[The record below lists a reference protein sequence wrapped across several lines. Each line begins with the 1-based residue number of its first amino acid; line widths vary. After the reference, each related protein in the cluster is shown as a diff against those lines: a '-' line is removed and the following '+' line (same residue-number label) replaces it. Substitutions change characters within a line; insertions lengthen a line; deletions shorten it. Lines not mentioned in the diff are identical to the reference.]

1 MMICKKEKL
10 LFFKEVK
17 RLSSLFDLNGKVAIV
32 TGGSRGIGK
41 QIVKA
46 FSSQGAIV
54 VIASRNIQRCN
65 QVAEEV
71 IQEGGE
77 ALAVGCDVAN
87 LGEIQNMFQ
96 MVSDTFGR
104 LDILVNNAGVSITKP
119 SIEVTS
125 EDWDTMFNINIK
137 GLFFACQEA
146 AKIMMEQGSGKIINI
161 SSIGGIKTF
170 KRIAPYGASKA
181 AVIQLTKSLASE
193 WARHGI
199 LVNGIAPGLIST
211 DINTAEI
218 EDERLLKKMLNL
230 IPLRRLGQP
239 SDIAMMSVFL
249 ASNTSNFMTGQT
261 ISIDGGVTSE

>member
-1 MMICKKEKL
+1 MD
-10 LFFKEVK
+10 
-17 RLSSLFDLNGKVAIV
+17 SLFDLNEKVALI

-46 FSSQGAIV
+46 FSNQGAIV
-54 VIASRNIQRCN
+54 VIASRNIQHCN
-65 QVAEEV
+65 EVAEDV
-71 IQEGGE
+71 IREGGQ
-77 ALAVGCDVAN
+77 ALAIGCDIAN
-87 LGEIQNMFQ
+87 LDEIQNMFQ
-96 MVSDTFGR
+96 MVADTFGR
-104 LDILVNNAGVSITKP
+104 LDILVNNAGISITKP

-125 EDWDTMFNINIK
+125 EDWDAMFNINIK

-146 AKIMMEQGSGKIINI
+146 AKIMIEQGSGKIINI

-211 DINTAEI
+211 DINTGEI
-218 EDERLLKKMLNL
+218 ADERLLKKMLNL

-249 ASNTSNFMTGQT
+249 ASNASNFMTGQT

>member
-1 MMICKKEKL
+1 LNSL
-10 LFFKEVK
+10 LD
-17 RLSSLFDLNGKVAIV
+17 LSEKVAIV

-46 FSSQGAIV
+46 LSSQRAIV
-54 VIASRNIQRCN
+54 VIASRNIKQCN

-71 IQEGGE
+71 IHEGGK
-77 ALAVGCDVAN
+77 ALAVECDVSN
-87 LGEIQNMFQ
+87 LGEIKNMFQ
-96 MVSDTFGR
+96 IVSDTFGR

-119 SIEVTS
+119 SIEITN
-125 EDWDTMFNINIK
+125 EDWDTMFDINSK
-137 GLFFACQEA
+137 GLFFSCQEA
-146 AKIMMEQGSGKIINI
+146 AKIMIEQGNGKIINI

-193 WARHGI
+193 WARYGI

-211 DINTAEI
+211 DMNTAEI
-218 EDERLLKKMLNL
+218 ADERLLRKMLNL

-249 ASNTSNFMTGQT
+249 ASNASNFMTGQT